1 MKRILYKISSAIM
14 AIVVLLSTMSFTVEK
29 HFCGDSLVDISIVGN
44 LERCNTDKN
53 LSKTTMKNNCCKDE
67 VYHIEGQDKL
77 QKESLSKLSFEQQKV
92 FVAFLFSYQ
101 SIYVDYK
108 NEQSF
113 YKDFS
118 PPDLDRDIRV
128 LYQTFLI

>member
-1 MKRILYKISSAIM
+1 M

-44 LERCNTDKN
+44 VERCNTDKN

-92 FVAFLFSYQ
+92 FVAFLFSYH